1 MWLECSGLGDAAGM
15 VGGGHRQGLTA
26 LMRGLGFIL
35 DAVEAFKQGSDV
47 IDTLLLRERL
57 VEVEHRSRDQVRV

>member
-1 MWLECSGLGDAAGM
+1 MWLECSGLGDAVGM

-35 DAVEAFKQGSDV
+35 DVVEAFKQGSDM
-47 IDTLLLRERL
+47 IDTLLLRE
-57 VEVEHRSRDQVRV
+57 